1 MIRRRVAS
9 IALAVVLSGAL
20 VGAVG
25 AFRAGSVLMAPAPS
39 EVGALPPDLHGE
51 SVRIPSAS
59 GSLLAGWFLP
69 GRQGA
74 GAVVLMHGNRG
85 SRASMLGRAR
95 FLNRAGHAVLLFD
108 FQASGESPGSSLT
121 FGYLESRD
129 ARAAVAYVR
138 DRLPGERVG
147 VVGVSLGGVAAL
159 VADPPLEADA
169 LVLEAAYPSID
180 EAVAN
185 RLSMSYGAWATMLGP
200 ALTLQLRPRLGF
212 WSDALRP
219 VDRVAL
225 VTAPKLFVAGTEDRH
240 TTMAESMALY
250 EAACGPKELWAIE
263 GAAHVD
269 LHAFA
274 RADYERR
281 VGAFLAA
288 HLTSEIFTHPQS

>member
-1 MIRRRVAS
+1 MLL
-9 IALAVVLSGAL
+9 ALAVAL

-25 AFRAGSVLMAPAPS
+25 AFKAGSLLMAPAPAR
-39 EVGALPPDLHGE
+39 VGALPPDLAGE
-51 SVRIPSAS
+51 SVHIQSAS

-69 GRQGA
+69 GRVGA

-108 FQASGESPGSSLT
+108 FQASGESPGPSLT

-129 ARAAVAYVR
+129 ARAAVEYVR
-138 DRLPGERVG
+138 VRLPGERVG
-147 VVGVSLGGVAAL
+147 VVGVSLGGAAAL
-159 VADPPLEADA
+159 VADPPLDVDA
-169 LVLEAAYPSID
+169 LVLEAAYPTID
-180 EAVAN
+180 QAVAN
-185 RLSMSYGAWATMLGP
+185 RLSMSYGAWATVLGP

-240 TTMAESMALY
+240 TTMAQSRALF
-250 EAACGPKELWAIE
+250 EAACEPKELWAVE

-288 HLTSEIFTHPQS
+288 HLTSAPAASRRALP